1 VFVLLTIINPEQTAS
16 NVITDIFYQEIA
28 CVPNARVQIEVLTFL
43 LVPVMLD
50 SLIMEVFVKLAI
62 IPNVVHVLAWLH
74 ARLHVIQGV
83 LPVVP
88 PVLVFPVLQD
98 NIYRLEAVQPVSTLV
113 PPAQLLQLVYHV
125 RSPRIEFLPLLV
137 TALVI
142 MVILKTV
149 QVLDVWNVTIL
160 VLNA

>member
-62 IPNVVHVLAWLH
+62 IPNVVHVLA
-74 ARLHVIQGV
+74 
-83 LPVVP
+83 
-88 PVLVFPVLQD
+88 
-98 NIYRLEAVQPVSTLV
+98 
-113 PPAQLLQLVYHV
+113 
-125 RSPRIEFLPLLV
+125 
-137 TALVI
+137 
-142 MVILKTV
+142 
-149 QVLDVWNVTIL
+149 
-160 VLNA
+160 